1 MAAGGGPSMVTGSN
15 SNQAWSLAYCGFVG
29 SERFAL
35 VDHGHIT
42 SDKIENSYFQQDAG
56 GLLETDSI

>member
-1 MAAGGGPSMVTGSN
+1 MVTGSN
-15 SNQAWSLAYCGFVG
+15 SNLAWSLAYRGFVG

-35 VDHGHIT
+35 VDPGHIT